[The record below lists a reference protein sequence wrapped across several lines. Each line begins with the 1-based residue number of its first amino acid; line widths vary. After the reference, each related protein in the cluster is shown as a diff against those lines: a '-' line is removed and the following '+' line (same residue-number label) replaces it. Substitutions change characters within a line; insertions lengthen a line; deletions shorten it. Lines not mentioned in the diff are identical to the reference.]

1 MLEQSE
7 LEELRAS
14 GQLNSSIELKTHI
27 LIDRSL
33 CGEIVELTENYCKV
47 RLETTKE
54 MIADNEGLIHGGFI
68 FSAADFAAMSAVNEP
83 YVVLAASQVEF
94 LAPIEYGDSVEFEA
108 NVKHKDSRKRVV
120 DVIGRTLDVK
130 VFEGKFTT
138 VVLQDHVLDL
148 KLKQRRKLP
157 DNL

>member
-1 MLEQSE
+1 MLEESE
-7 LEELRAS
+7 LQEIRDSGHLAS
-14 GQLNSSIELKTHI
+14 AFELKTHI
-27 LIDRSL
+27 LIDRTLS
-33 CGEIVELTENYCKV
+33 GEIIFMGENTAKV
-47 RLETTKE
+47 RLETTKS

-68 FSAADFAAMSAVNEP
+68 FSAADFCAMAAVNDP
-83 YVVLAASQVEF
+83 YVVLASAQVDF

-108 NVKHKDSRKRVV
+108 TVKHKDSRKRVV
-120 DVIGRTLDVK
+120 DVVGKTLDVK

-148 KLKQRRKLP
+148 KLKQKRKLP